1 MTNNIQMF
9 QYNGL
14 EYNQLNPSLSNLS
27 NNSNQLGG
35 IESSQWATKEYVDT
49 NLSFRLKYIDNLT
62 AINQLSNESMFQDIL
77 KAKGII
83 IEYKI
88 NLTTENN
95 SQYHWSVNLK
105 IGSSLSTSDN
115 FGQLIGGYKN
125 EPSYK
130 AIERS
135 MFFPKI
141 YLTYGSDNTTQDEI
155 YAQYVDYNSKYGI
168 NSVPVLRKDD
178 SNTYLYNKFFL
189 TTINVSSITIDYC
202 KLGWL
207 M

>member
-1 MTNNIQMF
+1 
-9 QYNGL
+9 
-14 EYNQLNPSLSNLS
+14 
-27 NNSNQLGG
+27 
-35 IESSQWATKEYVDT
+35 
-49 NLSFRLKYIDNLT
+49 
-62 AINQLSNESMFQDIL
+62 MFQDIL

-88 NLTTENN
+88 NLTTKNN
-95 SQYHWSVNLK
+95 SSYQWQVDLN
-105 IGSSLSTSDN
+105 IGSSLSTSEN
-115 FGQLIGGYKN
+115 FGMLIGGYTDK
-125 EPSYK
+125 PSSK

-155 YAQYVDYNSKYGI
+155 YAQYIDYNPRYGI
-168 NSVPVLRKDD
+168 SNIPVLRKDD

-189 TTINVSSITIDYC
+189 TTTNVSSITIDYC